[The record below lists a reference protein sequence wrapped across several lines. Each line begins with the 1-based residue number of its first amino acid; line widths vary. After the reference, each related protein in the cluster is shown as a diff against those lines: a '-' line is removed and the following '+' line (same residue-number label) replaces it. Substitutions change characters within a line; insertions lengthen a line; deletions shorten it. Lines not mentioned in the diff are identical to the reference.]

1 MPPEIQEQQTQPES
15 APAAEQQLPDFK
27 TWRESKRNPLSAPVA
42 EASDAEPAVSAP
54 DADTGDDSQSEPES
68 PLEENDDKPKPQ
80 DPTRKRRKLLDEA
93 IHWRRKYREA
103 EKTLPRITELSSENL
118 RLKQQL
124 ETLQRPNGNQETTPQ
139 EAAPPSD
146 LPKRPSLGD
155 FNSVEEWEAAQEKWL
170 DARDEYRDRQK
181 SQQAQQQRQQAEQ
194 QRVAD
199 NWNKVS
205 AKAERDFPGF
215 NDAVNRSWDQGNV
228 SRPLAQTILQFAVDE
243 PDAAIAVTRYLTGKP
258 EESKRISGL
267 DSHRIG
273 LEVGRLIERF
283 SNPVIVNGNSGTAKP
298 KPAAPATTVLNGSGS
313 APRSLDD
320 PSLKFNDWKK
330 LKAAAKR

>member
-1 MPPEIQEQQTQPES
+1 MPEEIQEQQTQPES
-15 APAAEQQLPDFK
+15 APATEQQLPDFK
-27 TWRESKRNPLSAPVA
+27 TWRESKRNPLSESVT

-124 ETLQRPNGNQETTPQ
+124 ETLQRPNGNQEATPQ
-139 EAAPPSD
+139 EAAKPAD

-155 FNSVEEWEAAQEKWL
+155 FASVEEWEAAQEKWL

-181 SQQAQQQRQQAEQ
+181 SQQAQQQRQVAEQ

-283 SNPVIVNGNSGTAKP
+283 TNPVIVNGKNSGTAQP
-298 KPAAPATTVLNGSGS
+298 KPAAPATTVLNGSGTQ
-313 APRSLDD
+313 AKKLEEARSF
-320 PSLKFNDWKK
+320 SEWKR